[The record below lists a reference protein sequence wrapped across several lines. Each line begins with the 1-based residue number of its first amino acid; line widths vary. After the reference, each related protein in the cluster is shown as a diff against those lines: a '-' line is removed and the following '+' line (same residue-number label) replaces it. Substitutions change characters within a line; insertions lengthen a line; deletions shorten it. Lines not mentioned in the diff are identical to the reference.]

1 MLSFISKPSV
11 LFVSAA
17 TVIIIF
23 TIVITASIQSSTM
36 ETFSQVITAG
46 PVWTTDSWICT
57 SDAEF
62 LVHAVLIAYDEGNEL
77 TIHVSA
83 QGTQPDFE
91 LTPLKMQSFTVG
103 GPAGSSVTISRSGTG
118 VISGFI
124 TLQTTSDARAG
135 CTPV

>member
-1 MLSFISKPSV
+1 MLSFLSKPSV

-103 GPAGSSVTISRSGTG
+103 GPADSSVTISGSGIG

-124 TLQTTSDARAG
+124 TLQTTSGATAS
-135 CTPV
+135 CTEI

>member
-1 MLSFISKPSV
+1 
-11 LFVSAA
+11 
-17 TVIIIF
+17 
-23 TIVITASIQSSTM
+23 M

-62 LVHAVLIAYDEGNEL
+62 IVHAVLIAYDEPNEL
-77 TIHVSA
+77 TIIVST

-103 GPAGSSVTISRSGTG
+103 GSADSIITISRSGT
-118 VISGFI
+118 ITGFI
-124 TLQTTSDARAG
+124 TLQTTSGANAS